1 MQSQIIDK
9 NLIQQIG
16 NDAVRE
22 AQKRS
27 LENGIPNVYSKN
39 NVLYYQLPDGT
50 ITMEDPF
57 SKGKLK
63 QQLEILTKV
72 EELSLNDN

>member
-1 MQSQIIDK
+1 MQTQMISKD
-9 NLIQQIG
+9 LIQQIG

-22 AQKRS
+22 AQRRS

-39 NVLYYQLPDGT
+39 GIIYYQLPDGT

-57 SKGKLK
+57 SKGDLKLK
-63 QQLEILTKV
+63 LDKLISGQK
-72 EELSLNDN
+72 S

>member
-1 MQSQIIDK
+1 MKTIDK
-9 NLIQQIG
+9 SHIQKVA
-16 NDAVRE
+16 NNAVRE

-27 LENGIPNVYSKN
+27 LENGVPNVYSKN

-57 SKGKLK
+57 SKGTLK
-63 QQLEILTKV
+63 QKLDFLTNV
-72 EELSLNDN
+72 GQ

>member
-1 MQSQIIDK
+1 MQTIDK
-9 NLIQQIG
+9 SHIQKVA
-16 NDAVRE
+16 NNAVRE

-27 LENGIPNVYSKN
+27 LENGVPNVYSKN

-57 SKGKLK
+57 SKGTLK
-63 QQLEILTKV
+63 QKLDFLT
-72 EELSLNDN
+72 NAGQ

>member
-1 MQSQIIDK
+1 MQLNN
-9 NLIQQIG
+9 NLSEDEMIQAIG
-16 NDAVRE
+16 NNAVRE

-27 LENGIPNVYSKN
+27 LENGVPNVYSKN

-57 SKGKLK
+57 LTGTLKEKLD
-63 QQLEILTKV
+63 LLTK
-72 EELSLNDN
+72 SQG

>member
-1 MQSQIIDK
+1 METIDK
-9 NLIQQIG
+9 SLIQKIA
-16 NDAVRE
+16 NNAVRE

-27 LENGIPNVYSKN
+27 LENGVPNVYSKN

-57 SKGKLK
+57 SKGTLK
-63 QQLEILTKV
+63 QKLDFLTKV
-72 EELSLNDN
+72 AE